1 MSVLMKSFTVKQQL
15 IVITGPMFAG
25 KTTKIL
31 DLYSEYNPNETLVFN
46 HTFDNRYDGDNEVI
60 STHNKDTIPCIK
72 VCETYDIKTKC
83 YEKIDNENM
92 KIKNVIID
100 ECQFFKDIDIIVDLL
115 FDSLPEIENIVC
127 AGLDLDAKG
136 VIFNTSF
143 QNLINKCGVLFKLQA
158 RCHICDAPAKY
169 TSCLVS
175 NNLDDN
181 NVLVG
186 SSETY
191 QPSCKEHFT
200 G

>member
-1 MSVLMKSFTVKQQL
+1 MPVFSKLFQTHDQL

-31 DLYSEYNPNETLVFN
+31 ELYSGYNPSETLVFN
-46 HTFDNRYDGDNEVI
+46 HTFDNRYDGENEVV

-72 VCETYDIKTKC
+72 VKTAYDIKREC
-83 YEKIDNENM
+83 YDKIDNTGM

-100 ECQFFKDIDIIVDLL
+100 ECQFFKDIDMVVGTL
-115 FDSLPEIENIVC
+115 FDTLPDIENIVC

-136 VIFNTSF
+136 GVFNTAF
-143 QNLINKCGVLFKLQA
+143 QNLIDSCDVLHKLEA
-158 RCHICDAPAKY
+158 RCHICDAPAQY
-169 TSCLVS
+169 TSCLVN
-175 NNLDDN
+175 NNLGED

-191 QPSCKEHFT
+191 QPSCGEHFAC
-200 G
+200 

>member
-1 MSVLMKSFTVKQQL
+1 MSVFSKMFQTQDQL

-31 DLYSEYNPNETLVFN
+31 ELYSGYNPNETLVFN
-46 HTFDNRYDGDNEVI
+46 HTFDNRYEGENEVV

-72 VCETYDIKTKC
+72 VKTSLDIKKSC
-83 YEKIDNENM
+83 YEKIDNIGM

-100 ECQFFKDIDIIVDLL
+100 ECQFFKDIDMVVGTL
-115 FDSLPEIENIVC
+115 FETLPEIENIVC

-136 VIFNTSF
+136 GVFNTAF
-143 QNLINKCGVLFKLQA
+143 QNLIDSCDVLHQLEA
-158 RCHICDAPAKY
+158 RCHICNVPAKY
-169 TSCLVS
+169 TSCLIT
-175 NNLDDN
+175 NNLGDD

-200 G
+200 C